1 MRVGLSGRHT
11 QIWVDHQSA
20 GRLPSEPLA
29 EQMQFAVAKEARIV
43 IRVAI
48 VEDDAQTRARLCE
61 VIGAAEDIELVGVAA
76 TAADGRALIE
86 TGGYEVL
93 LCDLGL
99 PDGDGV
105 DLIRAEANLQRNVD
119 IMVVTLFADQGKVLD
134 TIRAGARGY
143 VLKDET
149 LNECVEAIRAIRAG
163 GSPISPIIARQL
175 LNQVDLGASDQEAPR
190 TRLTSRE
197 LELLN
202 ILARGFSYAEC
213 AEILGLAVATV
224 GAHVKNI
231 YRKLEVNSRA
241 EALFEATQ
249 QGLLKR

>member
-1 MRVGLSGRHT
+1 M
-11 QIWVDHQSA
+11 
-20 GRLPSEPLA
+20 
-29 EQMQFAVAKEARIV
+29 

-48 VEDDAQTRARLCE
+48 IEDDAQTRARLCE

-76 TAADGRALIE
+76 TAADGRALIA

-105 DLIRAEANLQRNVD
+105 DLIRAEADLQRNVD

-175 LNQVDLGASDQEAPR
+175 LGQVKAFSPSEPGGDVALSD
-190 TRLTSRE
+190 RE
-197 LELLN
+197 IEVLNLLK
-202 ILARGFSYAEC
+202 RGFSYVESGD
-213 AEILGLAVATV
+213 ILGVTGNTI
-224 GAHVKNI
+224 GAHVRNI
-231 YRKLEVNSRA
+231 YRKLQVNSRS
-241 EALFEATQ
+241 EAVFEAVQ
-249 QGLLKR
+249 QGIIQAGE